1 MAGSGRRLSTIDG
14 FPTGRIVEPMKLAM
28 KGVNL
33 KLTPA
38 LRRYVD
44 GKLARSIEKLLGRH
58 PAYEA
63 ATGEIELICPPPH
76 HKKGKI
82 WEAALVMRLPQMR
95 FSQRAQD
102 EDIYAAVDK
111 LEDMAKREL
120 TKYKERSRSRLL
132 RGARRAKKDF
142 HLDRS
147 ARLNRA
153 GRIRQEGI

>member
-14 FPTGRIVEPMKLAM
+14 SSSGRIVEPMKLAM

-44 GKLARSIEKLLGRH
+44 EKLVRSIEKLLGRH
-58 PAYEA
+58 SAYQA
-63 ATGEIELICPPPH
+63 VTGEIELICPPAH

-82 WEAALVMRLPQMR
+82 WEAALVMRLPQTQ
-95 FSQRAQD
+95 FSQRVQA
-102 EDIYAAVDK
+102 EDIYAAIDK
-111 LEDMAKREL
+111 LEDMVKREL

-132 RGARRAKKDF
+132 RGARRVKKDL

-147 ARLNRA
+147 ARLYRT
-153 GRIRQEGI
+153 GRIRQEGM